1 MSIEQL
7 LFLLLLLAIPLLE
20 RLIRAMR
27 ARMND
32 APAERARTVAE
43 PTVSRSRP
51 PRSPHD
57 ASGTAVEGRR
67 TELSP
72 PASPLPAALPQAVRD
87 AAAERVRAS
96 QREPGVRRES
106 KHATAASLR
115 TGHSA
120 RPMRR
125 GTSLRRVI
133 AGGDLRR
140 AIVLIAVLGP
150 CRALEPK
157 DASQVG

>member
-7 LFLLLLLAIPLLE
+7 LFFLLLVAIPLLE
-20 RLIRAMR
+20 RLTRAMR
-27 ARMND
+27 ARTND

-51 PRSPHD
+51 LRSPHD
-57 ASGTAVEGRR
+57 ASGTASEGRR
-67 TELSP
+67 TELSL
-72 PASPLPAALPQAVRD
+72 PASSLPPALPQAVRD
-87 AAAERVRAS
+87 AAPEQVGAS
-96 QREPGVRRES
+96 QPRVRRER
-106 KHATAASLR
+106 KHGTAASLR

-150 CRALEPK
+150 CRALVPK
-157 DASQVG
+157 DASQLG